1 MSTTDHQSGPDG
13 PAEPRAGDD
22 PRVRLGRALR
32 QAWVGYQRRLDQ
44 EMAANGFG
52 DRGFPDGRVLRF
64 CSRTGES
71 TISQIGRELEITRQG
86 AAKIVARLR
95 ERGYLSVQASASSR
109 REKTVTL
116 TRRGVEYLEA
126 HRAAARRIEAE
137 VAAGVGAEGF
147 ESLTRLLEALGGQE
161 QPGMYDYLRRV
172 ADLSSLRGPED

>member
-1 MSTTDHQSGPDG
+1 MSTTDHQPGPDR
-13 PAEPRAGDD
+13 PAEPLAGDA
-22 PRVRLGRALR
+22 PRVGLGRALR
-32 QAWVGYQRRLDQ
+32 QAWVGYQRRVDQ

-64 CSRTGES
+64 CMRTGES

-95 ERGYLSVQASASSR
+95 ERGYLSVRASATSG

-116 TRRGVEYLEA
+116 TPRGAEYLEA
-126 HRAAARRIEAE
+126 HRAAAIRIEAE
-137 VAAGVGAEGF
+137 VAADVGAEGF
-147 ESLTRLLEALGGQE
+147 ESLTRLLEVLGGHE
-161 QPGMYDYLRRV
+161 QPRMYDYLRGL